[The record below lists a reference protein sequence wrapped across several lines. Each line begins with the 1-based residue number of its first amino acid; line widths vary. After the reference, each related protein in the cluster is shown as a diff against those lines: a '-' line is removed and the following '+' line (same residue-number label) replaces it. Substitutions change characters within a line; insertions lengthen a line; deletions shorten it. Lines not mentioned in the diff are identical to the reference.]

1 MTELACWELRFQ
13 FTDGTIMGHVLSFAN
28 TSFISHVDEITKI
41 DKYKGKTY
49 NPEYDI
55 SSTVTFHYNNVC
67 FGASRHS

>member
-13 FTDGTIMGHVLSFAN
+13 FTGGTIIGHVLSFAN

-41 DKYKGKTY
+41 DKYMWKTY

-55 SSTVTFHYNNVC
+55 SSTVTFHYNITV
-67 FGASRHS
+67 